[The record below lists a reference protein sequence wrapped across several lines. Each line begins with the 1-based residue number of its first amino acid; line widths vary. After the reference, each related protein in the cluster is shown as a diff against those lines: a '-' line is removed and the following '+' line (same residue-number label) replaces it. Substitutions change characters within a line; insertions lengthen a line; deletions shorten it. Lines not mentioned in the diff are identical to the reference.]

1 LLCSHRLNA
10 VQGRSLLA
18 LQNLIS
24 ALPHTGWGGEDN
36 MVAMWSSLLTLLE
49 AGGDFLHAD
58 GIAGTIM
65 VLIERLDNLG
75 VEVRL
80 NSSIANIVDSSFL

>member
-1 LLCSHRLNA
+1 
-10 VQGRSLLA
+10 
-18 LQNLIS
+18 
-24 ALPHTGWGGEDN
+24 
-36 MVAMWSSLLTLLE
+36 MVTMWSSLLTLLE
-49 AGGDFLHAD
+49 AGGEFLHAD

-80 NSSIANIVDSSFL
+80 NSSIAKIVDSSFL